1 MSLRGTRR
9 TTGLTLVEMLVV
21 IVLTAL
27 TATLVMQGIGQGLGL
42 FQRVAADQG
51 QIYRELVSR
60 LWIQQ
65 TLSTAVANTGERDE
79 FIGEASTLQLKTFR
93 PLLGSE
99 GITTA
104 ILWSMRPDRGLDYQE
119 GEQRVVV
126 AALPGL
132 LRFEYQD
139 VETKWHPR
147 WPADD
152 SHALPERVRL
162 VFDDGEELEIGLLT
176 VRMALASSDDETS
189 EDD

>member
-99 GITTA
+99 GIATA
-104 ILWSMRPDRGLDYQE
+104 IVWSMRPDRGLDYQE
-119 GEQRVVV
+119 GEQRVAI

-139 VETKWHPR
+139 GEANWHLR

-162 VFDDGEELEIGLLT
+162 VFSDGENLDIGLIT
-176 VRMALASSDDETS
+176 VRRALASADDEAP
-189 EDD
+189 DDE

>member
-79 FIGEASTLQLKTFR
+79 FIGEASTLQL
-93 PLLGSE
+93 
-99 GITTA
+99 
-104 ILWSMRPDRGLDYQE
+104 
-119 GEQRVVV
+119 
-126 AALPGL
+126 
-132 LRFEYQD
+132 
-139 VETKWHPR
+139 
-147 WPADD
+147 
-152 SHALPERVRL
+152 
-162 VFDDGEELEIGLLT
+162 
-176 VRMALASSDDETS
+176 
-189 EDD
+189 

>member
-1 MSLRGTRR
+1 MRR
-9 TTGLTLVEMLVV
+9 RITGLTLVEMLVV

-42 FQRVAADQG
+42 FQRVSADQG
-51 QIYRELVSR
+51 QIYRELICR

-65 TLSTAVANTGERDE
+65 TLSTAVANIGERDE
-79 FIGEASTLQLKTFR
+79 FIGESSTLQLKTFR

-99 GITTA
+99 GIATGIA
-104 ILWSMRPDRGLDYQE
+104 WNIRPDRGLDYQE
-119 GEQRVVV
+119 GEQHV
-126 AALPGL
+126 AVTVLPAL

-139 VETKWHPR
+139 AEAKWHPR

-162 VFDDGEELEIGLLT
+162 VFDDGDNLEIGLLT
-176 VRMALASSDDETS
+176 VRVAFASPDDEIP
-189 EDD
+189 DDE